1 MLSCVPWKMGARTEG
16 SNGVNYLEASSASRK
31 GTGIMPT
38 PEQQREYTR
47 LSGLLQQICIHYAQ
61 ELPSGTT
68 SVLLTNKDRKVRLE
82 AYKNSDVIGV
92 IPDDKTS
99 AAFTADLTRYFADIT
114 SPDPDGVIAIVSGP
128 K

>member
-1 MLSCVPWKMGARTEG
+1 
-16 SNGVNYLEASSASRK
+16 
-31 GTGIMPT
+31 MPT

-47 LSGLLQQICIHYAQ
+47 LSGLLQQICLHYAQ

-92 IPDDKTS
+92 IPNDKTS
-99 AAFTADLTRYFADIT
+99 PAFTADLTRHFADVT

>member
-1 MLSCVPWKMGARTEG
+1 
-16 SNGVNYLEASSASRK
+16 
-31 GTGIMPT
+31 MPT

-47 LSGLLQQICIHYAQ
+47 LSGLLHQICVRYAQ

-82 AYKNSDVIGV
+82 VYKNSDVIGV
-92 IPDDKTS
+92 IPNDKTS
-99 AAFTADLTRYFADIT
+99 PAFTADLTRYFGHVT
-114 SPDPDGVIAIVSGP
+114 SPDPDGIIAIVSSP

>member
-1 MLSCVPWKMGARTEG
+1 
-16 SNGVNYLEASSASRK
+16 
-31 GTGIMPT
+31 MPT
-38 PEQQREYTR
+38 PEEQREYTR
-47 LSGLLQQICIHYAQ
+47 LSGLLQQICMRCAQ

-99 AAFTADLTRYFADIT
+99 PAFTADLARCFADVT
-114 SPDPDGVIAIVSGP
+114 SPDPDGVIAIVSSP